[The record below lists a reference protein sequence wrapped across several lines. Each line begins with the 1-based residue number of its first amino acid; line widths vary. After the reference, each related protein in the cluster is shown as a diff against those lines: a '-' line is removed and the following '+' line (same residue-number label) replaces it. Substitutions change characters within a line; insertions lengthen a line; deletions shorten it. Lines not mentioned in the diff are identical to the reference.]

1 MKKILDFEKIEI
13 IDIIPFSCGIL
24 FPRKEILPDDKCKVT
39 FYGFDM
45 EKMRNAPV
53 TRSVY
58 MLNKFGS
65 GYQRIVDE
73 VGDYLNCDADS
84 FSGNG
89 TVIVYPTGETGVFD
103 YGGKPIWAGDLLY
116 HDCPVQDVASDGNQ
130 IWCTVPDQNAII
142 SYSVAHKKF
151 YMRIGGENSAAFSRP
166 VSLSKYGNELFICNA
181 GSYKIRTV
189 NLKDYSVRDFR
200 TFDEPV
206 RRYVRT
212 CGKEIVQL
220 DSGVYIL

>member
-1 MKKILDFEKIEI
+1 MKKIVDFEIA
-13 IDIIPFSCGIL
+13 DMIPFSCGII
-24 FPRKEILPDDKCKVT
+24 FSKKELLPDNKWKVT
-39 FYGFDM
+39 FYGFDV
-45 EKMRNAPV
+45 EKLRNAPV

-58 MLNKFGS
+58 LLNKFGN
-65 GYQRIVDE
+65 GYKRIVSE
-73 VGDYLNCDADS
+73 IGDYLNCDADN
-84 FSGNG
+84 FSGNS

-103 YGGKPIWAGDLLY
+103 FEGKNVWSGDLLY
-116 HDCPVQDVASDGNQ
+116 HGFPVQDVASDGNQ
-130 IWCTVPDQNAII
+130 IWCTVPEQNAII
-142 SYSVAHKKF
+142 SYSIMHKKF
-151 YMRIGGENSAAFSRP
+151 YMRIGGESSTAFNDP
-166 VSLSKYGNELFICNA
+166 VSISKHGDELFVCNA

-206 RRYVRT
+206 RRYVRA

>member
-1 MKKILDFEKIEI
+1 
-13 IDIIPFSCGIL
+13 
-24 FPRKEILPDDKCKVT
+24 
-39 FYGFDM
+39 
-45 EKMRNAPV
+45 
-53 TRSVY
+53 
-58 MLNKFGS
+58 
-65 GYQRIVDE
+65 
-73 VGDYLNCDADS
+73 
-84 FSGNG
+84 
-89 TVIVYPTGETGVFD
+89 
-103 YGGKPIWAGDLLY
+103 
-116 HDCPVQDVASDGNQ
+116 
-130 IWCTVPDQNAII
+130 
-142 SYSVAHKKF
+142 
-151 YMRIGGENSAAFSRP
+151 MRIGGENSAAFSRP